1 VSTTPPAAPLDALLS
16 RQLHFVSGK
25 GGVGKSVVAC
35 ALAKMFVDE
44 GKRVLLAQVN
54 AADSHAQLLGV
65 GPIGAEMHDLGSL
78 GSKSGGR
85 LTAVNIV
92 PASAMKEYALM
103 TLRFEAVYRTV
114 FENRITKV
122 FLKFVPSLNELTV
135 IGKLWFHAEEQQ
147 NGRPR
152 FDRIV
157 VDCPSTGHG
166 VKLLAVSRIVH
177 DASRVGP
184 MAEKTGLMARLV
196 ESPARTALHVV
207 TLPEE
212 LPVNETFDLVHTI
225 QQKRTAPLGGA
236 FVNQVLPT
244 LFDPASEAALG
255 KLRDHADAGAEK
267 RAVVAVADARRQ
279 RERIEVQQ
287 RARMLEL
294 GLPVVEIPKRTAS
307 AFGPSEVGDV
317 SALIARVAKGARA

>member
-1 VSTTPPAAPLDALLS
+1 VTAPALDALLG

-35 ALAKMFVDE
+35 ALARMFVDE

-54 AADSHAQLLGV
+54 AADSHAALLGTSA
-65 GPIGAEMHDLGSL
+65 IGADMHDLGAL

-92 PASAMKEYALM
+92 PAAAMKEYALM

-135 IGKLWFHAEEQQ
+135 IGKLWFHAEEQEH
-147 NGRPR
+147 GRPR

-196 ESPARTALHVV
+196 ESPARTALHIV

-244 LFDPASEAALG
+244 LFDPASERALAQ
-255 KLRDHADAGAEK
+255 LRDHAGDQGAEK

-307 AFGPSEVGDV
+307 AFGPHEVADV
-317 SALIARVAKGARA
+317 AALIARVAKGGRP